1 MLWIVILCF
10 TVVFFYKIAFFI
22 TCIILLVRL
31 GNVLFSSL
39 FYYLCFAMRNI
50 GFYIVFFIFSLFS
63 SCLVVGEDDVA
74 CVSESLKNF
83 DFPASA
89 GSLEAADSE
98 NPLWLF
104 CEEGDFSS
112 SSCVYAPHG
121 QLNGGARVSGNGKS
135 FSWAARCCSSLAN
148 LRQLFCRKNSSILK
162 SFCRADGYYIYMLR
176 KIII

>member
-1 MLWIVILCF
+1 MF
-10 TVVFFYKIAFFI
+10 GKRFYI
-22 TCIILLVRL
+22 
-31 GNVLFSSL
+31 SSF
-39 FYYLCFAMRNI
+39 FYYLCFPMRNI

-74 CVSESLKNF
+74 CVSESFENL

-89 GSLEAADSE
+89 GSLEAADTES
-98 NPLWLF
+98 PLWLF

-112 SSCVYAPHG
+112 SSCVYAPHA

-135 FSWAARCCSSLAN
+135 FSWAARCCSSLAT